1 MSFDAELKL
10 MQAIERVR
18 ELHKPRAEK
27 VNQTR
32 TTCYP
37 DGTRTKID
45 EDVTVCDWCQYL
57 VDFPNDYSS
66 GGVAPY
72 PCPTIEA
79 LDLPGNS
86 E

>member
-1 MSFDAELKL
+1 VSFDAELKL

-18 ELHKPRAEK
+18 ELHKPMNETNENGF
-27 VNQTR
+27 VNIVCAG
-32 TTCYP
+32 CY
-37 DGTRTKID
+37 D
-45 EDVTVCDWCQYL
+45 EDTCTGRKFHHD
-57 VDFPNDYSS
+57 
-66 GGVAPY
+66 Y